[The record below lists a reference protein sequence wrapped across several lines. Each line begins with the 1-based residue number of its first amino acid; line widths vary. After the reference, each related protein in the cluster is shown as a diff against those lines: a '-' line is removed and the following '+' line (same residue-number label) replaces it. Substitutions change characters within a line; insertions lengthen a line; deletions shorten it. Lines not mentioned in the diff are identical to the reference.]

1 MDRLSACGNKV
12 ATKRLADIRQMCAHL
27 NIDLDWEDLA
37 VNPTPAAGL
46 EQEKAVP
53 WVGSAGR
60 ASPREVVPAWQPAE
74 AGRGLSVDMLS
85 FSPGE
90 MDVAAFWDGGG
101 LSLDGTF
108 ETDWQEFERIMSQF

>member
-1 MDRLSACGNKV
+1 
-12 ATKRLADIRQMCAHL
+12 MCAHL
-27 NIDLDWEDLA
+27 NIDLDWEGMA
-37 VNPTPAAGL
+37 VNPTPAAGPG
-46 EQEKAVP
+46 QEEEGAVP

-74 AGRGLSVDMLS
+74 AGRSLSVDMLS